1 MLVVYKIG
9 SDVGGSVRIPA
20 AFCGITSLK
29 PTNGRIPQSGQGSD
43 GGLVGCV
50 GIYNSLGFM
59 SRSAKGIADFVQV
72 VLQKDNLIKYTPV
85 DARFVPLPWD
95 NMRAKPERK
104 LKIGW

>member
-1 MLVVYKIG
+1 
-9 SDVGGSVRIPA
+9 
-20 AFCGITSLK
+20 
-29 PTNGRIPQSGQGSD
+29 
-43 GGLVGCV
+43 
-50 GIYNSLGFM
+50 M